1 MTDSVEPG
9 DQSPGTD
16 PQTED
21 DTLTGLPRLTAE
33 PLRKRRRTWPQR
45 LVLTFNSFLVV
56 ACLGAA
62 VAVYY
67 GNEKANDR
75 KVVSILGAEGGPTLT
90 LPTTTT
96 PIDPVTGEPSV
107 TEPPVPVDLTAKNFL
122 ITGTDN
128 GACVDP
134 DSPYASAFGDR
145 NGLGER
151 ADTIMILRL
160 DPATN
165 AAAVLSFPRDLWVR
179 INGKKTKS
187 RINSAFN
194 RDDPNPLIVT
204 IFDNFG
210 ILIDHYVNIDFC
222 AFKEI
227 VDAVG
232 GVRVPFATPVKDKNT
247 NLLIEQAGCHTFG
260 GEEGLAYVRS
270 RHFRYYDAKTKKWVE
285 DPAAD
290 RGRISRQ
297 QDFLRRAIQKA
308 LDKSA
313 GNPTVAKELID
324 AALKYVILDANLTA
338 GKLLE
343 LASAM
348 KNLDPSTMKTYQIEG
363 LGKMVGELSVIE
375 PRITTD
381 NMKAVLAVFQ
391 GRARL
396 LDAPEQIFE
405 LVTTTVA
412 PTTTV
417 ASATTVATTPTP
429 VSTVVGETAPPTTK
443 APKTTTT
450 TSTTTTTT
458 TLVPVYV
465 ESNSV
470 GILPTNDP
478 ACR

>member
-9 DQSPGTD
+9 EQSPGID
-16 PQTED
+16 PQAED
-21 DTLTGLPRLTAE
+21 DTLTGLPRLTVE

-45 LVLTFNSFLVV
+45 LVLSFNSLLAV
-56 ACLGAA
+56 ACLGTA
-62 VAVYY
+62 VTVYY
-67 GNEKANDR
+67 SNEKANDR

-96 PIDPVTGEPSV
+96 PIDPSTGEPSV
-107 TEPPVPVDLTAKNFL
+107 TDPPIPVDLTAKNFL
-122 ITGTDN
+122 ITGSDN

-134 DSPYASAFGDR
+134 DSPYAAAFGDR

-160 DPATN
+160 DPKTN

-179 INGKKTKS
+179 INGKKTQG

-247 NLLIEQAGCHTFG
+247 NLLIEQAGCHTFN

-313 GNPTVAKELID
+313 SNPTVAKDLID

-343 LASAM
+343 LANAM
-348 KNLDPSTMKTYQIEG
+348 KNLDPSTMKTYQVEG
-363 LGKMVGELSVIE
+363 AGKMVGELAVIE
-375 PRITTD
+375 PRIKTD

-405 LVTTTVA
+405 LATTTLAPATTVA
-412 PTTTV
+412 TV
-417 ASATTVATTPTP
+417 TTVATTPA
-429 VSTVVGETAPPTTK
+429 STAVGETSAPTTK